1 MNNPTILWAQDR
13 EKIFITLEILNL
25 TSQNISFLEKQIK
38 FVGKNE
44 TQDYEVVID
53 LHGEINSGNSE
64 WQVKS
69 TGVKITLE
77 KSSRKFWNR
86 LTLNKQNN
94 VKIDWQKWVNED
106 DSDESDE
113 NESLVQNFND
123 FKKTLPS
130 ELLEKD
136 FTELLPDNNED
147 LDPDEPDE
155 ILANENLTEL
165 NNLDDGFLGGGE
177 ESYTDNSNEVIQ
189 IQDSDGTLVVDELD
203 LDKLENDIVEDLAE
217 LKE

>member
-1 MNNPTILWAQDR
+1 
-13 EKIFITLEILNL
+13 
-25 TSQNISFLEKQIK
+25 
-38 FVGKNE
+38 
-44 TQDYEVVID
+44 
-53 LHGEINSGNSE
+53 
-64 WQVKS
+64 
-69 TGVKITLE
+69 
-77 KSSRKFWNR
+77 
-86 LTLNKQNN
+86 
-94 VKIDWQKWVNED
+94 
-106 DSDESDE
+106 
-113 NESLVQNFND
+113 
-123 FKKTLPS
+123 
-130 ELLEKD
+130 LLEKD